1 MYDINGYSG
10 NDLLGQLDL
19 NGMDDDASLVGDAL
33 VGNDDLVGVDLSTV
47 ANYALNPM
55 KHLQLLSSAA
65 KALTPNI
72 IAQHLWKQQATQQGL
87 INRQAMQGTLVR
99 KMRPVAGRNLFIG
112 FQSLAIAAN
121 ALATITQQPQLP
133 FKGYRLSVPNQF
145 APFFTIVDIRV
156 GKDSQLVSP
165 GAVPATSFSETSV
178 GDNISM
184 DTADVGQ
191 LITIQVQ
198 NIDGAAPHDFRA
210 TLFGRTVLMGR

>member
-1 MYDINGYSG
+1 MYDISG
-10 NDLLGQLDL
+10 DDILGQLDIS
-19 NGMDDDASLVGDAL
+19 GDDETLIDGLDF
-33 VGNDDLVGVDLSTV
+33 STV
-47 ANYALNPM
+47 ANYALNPV
-55 KHLQLLSSAA
+55 KHLQLLASAA
-65 KALTPNI
+65 QKLNPMQLF
-72 IAQHLWKQQATQQGL
+72 QHPQQAAVQQAL
-87 INRQAMQGTLVR
+87 INKQVQQGTLVR
-99 KMRPVAGRNLFIG
+99 QMKPRAQRNLFIG

-133 FKGYRLSVPNQF
+133 FKGYRLSVPQQF

-165 GAVPATSFSETSV
+165 GAVPATSFNEVSV

-198 NIDGAAPHDFRA
+198 NIDGAAAHDFRA
-210 TLFGRTVLMGR
+210 TLFGKTVLMGR

>member
-1 MYDINGYSG
+1 MYDIG
-10 NDLLGQLDL
+10 DLDGDILVGDMDGDDILGDIDGDDILGQLDL
-19 NGMDDDASLVGDAL
+19 SGDMDGDSIVGDL
-33 VGNDDLVGVDLSTV
+33 EGLR
-47 ANYALNPM
+47 NPFRRRR
-55 KHLQLLSSAA
+55 KKNAA
-65 KALTPNI
+65 IKKALI
-72 IAQHLWKQQATQQGL
+72 QRKIA
-87 INRQAMQGTLVR
+87 RGTMVR
-99 KMRPVAGRNLFIG
+99 SLKPVAERNLFIG

-133 FKGYRLSVPNQF
+133 FKGYRLSVPQQF

-165 GAVPATSFSETSV
+165 GAVPATSFNEVSV

-191 LITIQVQ
+191 LITLQVQ

-210 TLFGRTVLMGR
+210 TLFGKTVLMGRC